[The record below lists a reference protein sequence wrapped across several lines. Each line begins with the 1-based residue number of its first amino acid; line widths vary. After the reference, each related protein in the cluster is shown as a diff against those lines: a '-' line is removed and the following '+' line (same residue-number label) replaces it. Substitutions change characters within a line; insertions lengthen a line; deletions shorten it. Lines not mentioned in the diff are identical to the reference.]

1 MKQKFSL
8 ETLRVFL
15 SIKVLRMYR
24 GKDFSNGQMGSTSG
38 ATMQSYTA
46 EEKEHIR
53 EALGR
58 QLGPEFISKRKGPG
72 YASVQYLEGWK
83 AINLANEIF
92 GPMGWC
98 TELRGFQV
106 DYIDG
111 KEGSISLGLSCNVR
125 VILKDGTYHEDI
137 GYGSI
142 DNCRSKSMAFDKCK
156 KEAMTDG
163 LKRALRQFGNALGN
177 CLYDKDFLK
186 QIQNVKSE
194 PTPLDESRLFRR
206 STTHNENQIQP
217 SNIYEKPQPQQQRRN
232 GSAANG
238 HSDRPA
244 TRQQRS
250 RRRDSQDDDSFI
262 FSDDV
267 VGQNELDNT
276 SNPSMRPELPDSDPE
291 FDEALSPAEL
301 TKLESAHAAM
311 STQQEKEAKADITT
325 NNNKNVDQSVQLPEQ
340 VPAEITFVSATS
352 AEKIVDDPSLQ
363 KSMIYDTSYQGKN
376 TSKSTF
382 INHKKSIPIKR
393 TDVKTSDI
401 LVEKENESTPVV
413 AKRSFGLPL
422 DKLPNKRL
430 HK

>member
-1 MKQKFSL
+1 MGTT
-8 ETLRVFL
+8 ETPGML
-15 SIKVLRMYR
+15 
-24 GKDFSNGQMGSTSG
+24 
-38 ATMQSYTA
+38 SYTR
-46 EEKEHIR
+46 EEKERIR
-53 EALGR
+53 EALSR

-125 VILKDGTYHEDI
+125 VVLKDGTYHEDI

-186 QIQNVKSE
+186 QIQHVKSE
-194 PTPLDESRLFRR
+194 PNPMDESKLFRR
-206 STTHNENQIQP
+206 STTHENHIPLPPP
-217 SNIYEKPQPQQQRRN
+217 SNIFDKPPPQQQQQHHHHHQRIQRSTT
-232 GSAANG
+232 GE
-238 HSDRPA
+238 RPA

-267 VGQNELDNT
+267 VALNELDNT
-276 SNPSMRPELPDSDPE
+276 SNPVMRPELPDSDPE
-291 FDEALSPAEL
+291 FDEDLTPNEL
-301 TKLESAHAAM
+301 TKLESAQAAM
-311 STQQEKEAKADITT
+311 STQQEKE
-325 NNNKNVDQSVQLPEQ
+325 NKLNTVVDQSIQLPEQ

-363 KSMIYDTSYQGKN
+363 KSMKYDTSYQGKN
-376 TSKSTF
+376 TNKSTF
-382 INHKKSIPIKR
+382 INHTKSIPIKR
-393 TDVKTSDI
+393 TEIKTSDI
-401 LVEKENESTPVV
+401 LINKENESTPVV
-413 AKRSFGLPL
+413 SKRAFGLPL
-422 DKLPNKRL
+422 EQLPNKRL